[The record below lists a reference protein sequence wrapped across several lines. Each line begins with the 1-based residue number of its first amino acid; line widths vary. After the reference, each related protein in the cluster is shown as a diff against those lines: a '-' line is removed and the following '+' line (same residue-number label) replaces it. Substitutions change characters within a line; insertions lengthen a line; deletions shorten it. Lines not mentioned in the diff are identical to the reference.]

1 MARVELNGSD
11 LGVVWCPPW
20 RVRVPASLLKAAGNE
35 LAITV
40 ANTWNNRM
48 CLDAALP
55 ANQRLSHVGLNLQGQ
70 AAAHGLQPAGLLGPV
85 TLQMTEPDK
94 GK

>member
-1 MARVELNGSD
+1 MARVELNGGD

-20 RVRVPASLLKAAGNE
+20 RVTVPAGLLKVSGNE
-35 LAITV
+35 LVITV

-55 ANQRLSHVGLNLQGQ
+55 ANQRLTHVGHNLQGQ
-70 AAAHGLQPAGLLGPV
+70 AAAQGLQPAGLLGPV
-85 TLQMTEPDK
+85 TLQVAEPVQAK
-94 GK
+94 